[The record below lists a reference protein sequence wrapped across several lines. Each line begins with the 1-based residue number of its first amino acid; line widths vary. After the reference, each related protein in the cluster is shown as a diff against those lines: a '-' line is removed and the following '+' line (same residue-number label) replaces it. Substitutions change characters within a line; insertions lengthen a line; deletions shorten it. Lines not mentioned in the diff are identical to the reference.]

1 MQAQNL
7 IAIGIL
13 FVFLGFIIIFIG
25 SLYGAKTG
33 ESKVAVVGLLGPIP
47 FGFGNDKRLFFITLA
62 IAIVFAVIW
71 FILAK
76 RF

>member
-1 MQAQNL
+1 MQNNL
-7 IAIGIL
+7 ITLGIL
-13 FVFLGFIIIFIG
+13 FVLLGFILVFIG
-25 SLYGAKTG
+25 SLTGAKTG

-47 FGFGNDKRLFFITLA
+47 FGFGNDKRLFVITLVVA
-62 IAIVFAVIW
+62 VILMVIW

>member
-7 IAIGIL
+7 IAFGIIFIL
-13 FVFLGFIIIFIG
+13 LGFILVFVG
-25 SLYGAKTG
+25 SLFGAKTG

-47 FGFGNDKRLFFITLA
+47 FGFGNDKRLFVITLA
-62 IAIVFAVIW
+62 IAVILIVAW